1 MRKSYRLFC
10 VFIMLI
16 ITMLLST
23 GCGKEVPVNDNNDNI
38 SSSKANE
45 EKHPNSEIW
54 VHQYLQIHDTLKV
67 FFLKINHFP
76 VLIAIIFL

>member
-45 EKHPNSEIW
+45 EKHPNSE
-54 VHQYLQIHDTLKV
+54 
-67 FFLKINHFP
+67 NMGS
-76 VLIAIIFL
+76 